1 MRYGIGIP
9 NGSIH
14 ADLHTLVNFAQLAE
28 QSGWDGIFLE
38 DYIVWQSHQD
48 VPTYD
53 PWVVLAAMAMV
64 TTRVRLGVMVSAL
77 PRRRPWKVAREAVT
91 LDHLSHGRMTLGV
104 GIGDTPFDVSFTRF
118 SEELDARRR
127 GQMLDEELA
136 IIAGLWRGDPFR
148 FHGAHYRVDEIT
160 LLPPPVQSPRIP
172 IWVGGQFP
180 RKAAMRRAA
189 RWDGATLYRADNSDM
204 SPDDVRTLAAFVAR
218 ERGTLDGYDIA
229 VGGRARRADET
240 AERAHVR
247 ALADAGATWW
257 GEYLDPVVGDAAA
270 MHAYIAR
277 GPLRI
282 E

>member
-1 MRYGIGIP
+1 MHYGIGIP

-14 ADLHTLVNFAQLAE
+14 ADLHTLVGFAQLAE
-28 QSGWDGIFLE
+28 QSGWDGVFLE

-104 GIGDTPFDVSFTRF
+104 GIGDTPFDVGFTHF
-118 SEELDARRR
+118 DEQLDARRR
-127 GQMLDEELA
+127 GQMLDEELS
-136 IIAGLWRGDPFR
+136 IIAGLWRGEPFQ
-148 FHGAHYRVDEIT
+148 FHGEHYRVDEIT
-160 LLPPPVQSPRIP
+160 CLPRPEQSPRIP
-172 IWVGGQFP
+172 IWVGGQYP

-204 SPDDVRTLAAFVAR
+204 SPDDVRALAAFIRQA
-218 ERGTLDGYDIA
+218 RGTLDGYDIA
-229 VGGRARRADET
+229 VGGRARRADCD
-240 AERAHVR
+240 AECAHIR

-257 GEYLDPVVGDAAA
+257 GEYLDPEVGGVEA
-270 MHAYIAR
+270 MHAYVAR